1 MIFPNGS
8 KELLHKPR
16 PGKWTSLRQIMLV
29 WIVCK
34 RFQFE
39 RVVTICDIM
48 ALPVRS
54 SKQIEKRIADP
65 VKDEQ
70 HFDLLPEM
78 DLLVA
83 HKLSLIMWLPGDP
96 YEDEERQAGSQAV
109 VGLKTCRP
117 LVFGLWPSEK
127 HDVAG

>member
-1 MIFPNGS
+1 
-8 KELLHKPR
+8 
-16 PGKWTSLRQIMLV
+16 
-29 WIVCK
+29 
-34 RFQFE
+34 
-39 RVVTICDIM
+39 M

-83 HKLSLIMWLPGDP
+83 HKLSLIMWLPCDP
-96 YEDEERQAGSQAV
+96 YEDEERQAGV
-109 VGLKTCRP
+109 IIEYLFPGVDLVG
-117 LVFGLWPSEK
+117 
-127 HDVAG
+127 